1 MGFGGDPRLR
11 AVVGL
16 LVLLGL
22 LGYLIGQRH
31 TGPAPVTLSRSIT
44 DAGVLL
50 EYPGNWESSRLPPAY
65 ETLGALRQKLVL
77 APRGQST
84 KAGLLV
90 GLLAETTRGPLP
102 PSLVARAGGDPHAEV
117 VFMVAG
123 VQAYRYSHLVL
134 KDSALH
140 LVAYSIPTVT
150 AHTVIAL
157 CYTTAAAA
165 KIEGEC
171 EQIVEALTP
180 IQAEPKE
187 VAPYGR
193 PAGLL
198 EAALRTLVAERNAIR
213 LQMRAAGAGSR
224 LASLARRMA
233 DVFAAAR
240 HTLSPLPL
248 LLSHS
253 SEAGLVLI
261 GSLSAVQKAYIDL
274 AGAAS
279 DQSASYV
286 SARNKVYV
294 AEARL
299 QNALNGLTLLGY

>member
-11 AVVGL
+11 AVAGL
-16 LVLLGL
+16 LVLLGFV
-22 LGYLIGQRH
+22 GYLIGHRH

-50 EYPGNWESSRLPPAY
+50 EYPANWESSHLPPAY
-65 ETLGALRQKLVL
+65 AALGDLRQELVL
-77 APRGQST
+77 APRGQSAQ
-84 KAGLLV
+84 AGLLI
-90 GLLAETTRGPLP
+90 GLLKGTAGGPLP
-102 PSLVARAGGDPHAEV
+102 PRLVAQAGSDPHAEV
-117 VFMVAG
+117 VSMVAG
-123 VQAYRYSHLVL
+123 VQAYRYRHLVL
-134 KDSALH
+134 NDPALH
-140 LVAYSIPTVT
+140 LVAYSIPTIA
-150 AHTVIAL
+150 AHPAVAL

-165 KIEGEC
+165 RTEGEC

-198 EAALRTLVAERNAIR
+198 KAALHTLVTERNAIR
-213 LQMRAAGAGSR
+213 LQMRASGASSR

-240 HTLSPLPL
+240 RTLRPLPRL
-248 LLSHS
+248 LPRG
-253 SEAGLVLI
+253 SEAGLALI
-261 GSLSAVQKAYIDL
+261 GSLSAVERAYIDL
-274 AGAAS
+274 AAAAS
-279 DQSASYV
+279 GQSANYPSV
-286 SARNKVYV
+286 RGQVYA

-299 QNALNGLTLLGY
+299 QNALNGLALLGY